1 MKLLIAVVALT
12 LSACVSV
19 PVERKFPKAPEELMI
34 ACPDL
39 QTIPA
44 GTTQLSVVVDAVT
57 GNYGQYQLCQTKT
70 DTWINWYNDQK
81 KIFES
86 VK

>member
-1 MKLLIAVVALT
+1 MKLLIAILALT

-19 PVERKFPKAPEELMI
+19 PVERKFPRAPEELMV

-39 QTIPA
+39 QAIPA
-44 GTTQLSVVVDAVT
+44 GTTQLSVVVDTVVA
-57 GNYGQYQLCQTKT
+57 NYGQYQLCQAKT
-70 DTWINWYNDQK
+70 NTWVDWYNKQK
-81 KIFES
+81 DIFES

>member
-1 MKLLIAVVALT
+1 MKLLIATLALT

-19 PVERKFPKAPEELMI
+19 PVERKFPKAPEELMT

-39 QTIPA
+39 QAIPV

-57 GNYGQYQLCQTKT
+57 SNYGQYQLCQTKT
-70 DTWINWYNDQK
+70 DTRINWYNDQK

>member
-1 MKLLIAVVALT
+1 MKLLIVTLALT

-19 PVERKFPKAPEELMI
+19 PVERKFPKAPEELMV

-44 GTTQLSVVVDAVT
+44 GTTQLSVVVDTVAA
-57 GNYGQYQLCQTKT
+57 NYGQYQLCQAKT
-70 DTWINWYNDQK
+70 NTWVDWYNKQK
-81 KIFES
+81 DIFES

>member
-1 MKLLIAVVALT
+1 MKLLIVALALS

-19 PVERKFPKAPEELMI
+19 PVERKFPKAPEELTT

-44 GTTQLSVVVDAVT
+44 GTTQLSIVVEAVT
-57 GNYGQYQLCQTKT
+57 ANYGQYQLCQTKNN
-70 DTWINWYNDQK
+70 TWVDWYNKQK
-81 KIFES
+81 DIFES

>member
-1 MKLLIAVVALT
+1 MKLLIIALALS

-19 PVERKFPKAPEELMI
+19 PVERKFPKAPEELLT

-44 GTTQLSVVVDAVT
+44 GTTQLSVVVETVT
-57 GNYGQYQLCQTKT
+57 TNYGQYQLCQTKT
-70 DTWINWYNDQK
+70 DTWIQWYNDQK
-81 KIFES
+81 KIFDS
-86 VK
+86 IK

>member
-1 MKLLIAVVALT
+1 MKLLIAIVALS

-19 PVERKFPKAPEELMI
+19 PVERKFPKAPDELMA

-44 GTTQLSVVVDAVT
+44 ETTQLSVVVDTVSA
-57 GNYGQYQLCQTKT
+57 NYGKYQLCQAKT
-70 DTWINWYNDQK
+70 NTWVDWYNKQK
-81 KIFES
+81 DIFES

>member
-1 MKLLIAVVALT
+1 MKLLIAIMAIG

-19 PVERKFPKAPEELMI
+19 PVERKFPKAPDELTT

-39 QTIPA
+39 QTIPV
-44 GTTQLSVVVDAVT
+44 GTTQLSVVVEVVAT
-57 GNYGQYQLCQTKT
+57 NYGQYQLCQTKNN
-70 DTWINWYNDQK
+70 TWVEWYNEQK
-81 KIFES
+81 KIFNS

>member
-1 MKLLIAVVALT
+1 MKLLIAILALS

-19 PVERKFPKAPEELMI
+19 PVERKFPKAPEELMT

-44 GTTQLSVVVDAVT
+44 GTTQLSVVVEAVT
-57 GNYGQYQLCQTKT
+57 TNYGQYQLCQTKL
-70 DTWINWYNDQK
+70 DTWIEWYNKQK
-81 KIFES
+81 EIFDS

>member
-1 MKLLIAVVALT
+1 MV
-12 LSACVSV
+12 
-19 PVERKFPKAPEELMI
+19 

-44 GTTQLSVVVDAVT
+44 GTTQLSVVVETVT
-57 GNYGQYQLCQTKT
+57 ANYGQYQLCQTKT
-70 DTWINWYNDQK
+70 NTWIDWYNKQK
-81 KIFES
+81 DIFES

>member
-1 MKLLIAVVALT
+1 MKLLIIALAFT

-19 PVERKFPKAPEELMI
+19 PVERKFPKAPAELMT

-39 QTIPA
+39 RLVPE
-44 GTTQLSVVVDAVT
+44 GTTQLSVVVDAVAS
-57 GNYGQYQLCQTKT
+57 NYGQYQLCQARSA
-70 DTWINWYNDQK
+70 TWIDWYNTQK
-81 KIFES
+81 KIFDD

>member
-1 MKLLIAVVALT
+1 MKLLIVALALS

-19 PVERKFPKAPEELMI
+19 PVERKFPKAPEELM
-34 ACPDL
+34 ATCPDL

-44 GTTQLSVVVDAVT
+44 GTTQLSVVVEAVT
-57 GNYGQYQLCQTKT
+57 ANYGQYQLCQTKN
-70 DTWINWYNDQK
+70 DTWIEWYNEQK
-81 KIFES
+81 KIFDS

>member
-1 MKLLIAVVALT
+1 MKFLIVVLVLS

-19 PVERKFPKAPEELMI
+19 PVERKFPKAPEELMV

-39 QTIPA
+39 QTIPT
-44 GTTQLSVVVDAVT
+44 GTTQLSVVVEAVT
-57 GNYGQYQLCQTKT
+57 ANYGQYQLCQTKT
-70 DTWINWYNDQK
+70 STWVEWYNEQK
-81 KIFES
+81 KIFDS

>member
-1 MKLLIAVVALT
+1 MRLLIVALALS

-39 QTIPA
+39 QTIPV
-44 GTTQLSVVVDAVT
+44 GTTQLSVVVEAVVT
-57 GNYGQYQLCQTKT
+57 NYGQYQLCQTKT
-70 DTWINWYNDQK
+70 DTWIEWYNEQK
-81 KIFES
+81 KIFDS

>member
-1 MKLLIAVVALT
+1 MRLLIVALALT

-19 PVERKFPKAPEELMI
+19 PVERKFPKAPEELMA
-34 ACPDL
+34 ACQDL
-39 QTIPA
+39 QTIPQ
-44 GTTQLSVVVDAVT
+44 GTTQLSVVVEAVT
-57 GNYGQYQLCQTKT
+57 TNYGQYQLCQTKV
-70 DTWINWYNDQK
+70 DTWIDWYNEQK